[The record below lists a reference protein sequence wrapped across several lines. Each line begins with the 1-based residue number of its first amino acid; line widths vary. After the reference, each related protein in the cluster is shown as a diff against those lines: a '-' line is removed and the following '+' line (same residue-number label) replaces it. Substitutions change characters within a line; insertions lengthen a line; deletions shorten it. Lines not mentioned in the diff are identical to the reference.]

1 MPSINRAMRIYSTF
15 GDLPLWAKLL
25 APFLAVFLALWFIVV
40 VALLLVLGLG
50 FFLPYFAVKRRLQH
64 RRLLNHLR
72 RAGRILSRDE
82 ARSAL
87 RHGRGVLLVEMEPYA
102 WFCPVHREQLDADS
116 GLIPLRSYFD
126 FKAPEPSAEPAAD
139 NNERLMEHLD
149 ELRQVASL
157 VPLSWPEIE
166 HLAEE
171 FPQDVLAV
179 PHLCSLPFRDAA

>member
-1 MPSINRAMRIYSTF
+1 MRVYSTF

-25 APFLAVFLALWFIVV
+25 APFLAVLLALWFMVV
-40 VALLLVLGLG
+40 FAVLLLMGLGL
-50 FFLPYFAVKRRLQH
+50 FLPYFAIQRRLQH

-72 RAGRILSRDE
+72 QAGRILSRDE

-87 RHGRGVLLVEMEPYA
+87 RNGRGVLLVEMEPYA
-102 WFCPVHREQLDADS
+102 WFCPLHREQLDPDS

-126 FKAPEPSAEPAAD
+126 FKALEPPSVPVSD
-139 NNERLMEHLD
+139 DNERLMDLLD

-166 HLAEE
+166 QLAEE

-179 PHLCSLPFRDAA
+179 PHLRSLPFRDAA

>member
-1 MPSINRAMRIYSTF
+1 MRVYSSF
-15 GDLPLWAKLL
+15 GDLPLWARLL
-25 APFLAVFLALWFIVV
+25 APFLAVLLALWFMVV
-40 VALLLVLGLG
+40 FAVLLVVGLG
-50 FFLPYFAVKRRLQH
+50 AFLPYFAIQRRLQH

-87 RHGRGVLLVEMEPYA
+87 RNGRGVLLVEMEPYA
-102 WFCPVHREQLDADS
+102 WFCPVHREQLDPDS

-126 FKAPEPSAEPAAD
+126 FKALEPPSVPVSD
-139 NNERLMEHLD
+139 DNERLMDHLD

-166 HLAEE
+166 QLAEE
-171 FPQDVLAV
+171 FPQEVLAV
-179 PHLCSLPFRDAA
+179 PHLCSLPFREGA